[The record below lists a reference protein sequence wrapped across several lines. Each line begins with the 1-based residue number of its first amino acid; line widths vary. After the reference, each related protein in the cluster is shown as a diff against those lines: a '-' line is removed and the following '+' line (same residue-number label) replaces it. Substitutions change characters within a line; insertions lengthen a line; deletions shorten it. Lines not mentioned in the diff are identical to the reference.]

1 MRAASEWRAR
11 WELSGVRLHGPTNG
25 RRWGRGL
32 LGRGES
38 LIASGGAALSL
49 VFLGTLAGASWWAVR
64 VQNAAESH
72 ERDSRAAAVGSAL
85 AAGVE
90 SLINAGELTSARTLL
105 TQTAGAHGLMG
116 CRVVLPGGGVIADL
130 ESARVSEKELPLD
143 WPAGEISRPPPPAGS
158 SGESYSLNIAGRGA
172 ALLEVWW
179 PSTPTSPV
187 EGGWNGDLTLG
198 MGLIGAVGLAGWALA
213 YRRMRNRIRGVGAV
227 GDALRA
233 AASGETSTAALAVS
247 EAYGAEA
254 IAWNALLADRESL
267 QRRVGA
273 ETAGRVVHQASGERR
288 DSDLAGL
295 CDALWLGLMIVDEK
309 NVVRYVNGAAAVLL
323 GGARDELLGKSAAE
337 YVRDERA
344 ASAIAAA
351 ASGSNRQRTAVEVES
366 NGEHGRGVVRFSV
379 RAIRR
384 EQSGAA
390 MVLIEDVTQQRIA
403 DESRNSFVA
412 QVTHELRTPLTNIR
426 LYLETL
432 VDVGDNDAATR
443 AKCINVIGQESRRL
457 ERVVSDMLSVAE
469 IEAGSLRLNVGDVRL
484 DALLEEVQNDFRA
497 QAQDREITLSFELP
511 PKFPVVIGDRDKI
524 VLALHNLIG
533 NALKY
538 TPVGGKVVVHV
549 ESDATSVTV
558 AVIDNGIGIK
568 AEECDL
574 VFEKFYRAKDKRI
587 SGITGSGLGLALA
600 RQVVRLHG
608 GDIQVRSQIDKGSTF
623 TMVLPMGKAA

>member
-1 MRAASEWRAR
+1 M
-11 WELSGVRLHGPTNG
+11 
-25 RRWGRGL
+25 
-32 LGRGES
+32 
-38 LIASGGAALSL
+38 
-49 VFLGTLAGASWWAVR
+49 VFVGTLAGASWWAVR
-64 VQNAAESH
+64 VQNAAEREDRGRH
-72 ERDSRAAAVGSAL
+72 AAAVGSTL
-85 AAGVE
+85 AAGIE
-90 SLINAGELTSARTLL
+90 SLINAGELAPARSLL
-105 TQTAGAHGLMG
+105 AQTAGANGFLG
-116 CRVVLPGGGVIADL
+116 CRVVLPGGRVVADL
-130 ESARVSEKELPLD
+130 ESTRISEKELPID
-143 WPAGEISRPPPPAGS
+143 WPTGDLPRNLPPEGA
-158 SGESYSLNIAGRGA
+158 SGESYSMNIAGRGP

-179 PSTPTSPV
+179 SSSSGSANP
-187 EGGWNGDLTLG
+187 GGWTGDLTLG
-198 MGLIGAVGLAGWALA
+198 MGLIGVVGLAGWAVA
-213 YRRMRNRIRGVGAV
+213 YRRMRTRVRGVGAV

-233 AASGETSTAALAVS
+233 AAGGEASTAALAVS
-247 EAYGAEA
+247 EAFGAEA

-267 QRRVGA
+267 QKRVAA
-273 ETAGRVVHQASGERR
+273 EVAGHVVQQASGGKR

-295 CDALWLGLMIVDEK
+295 CDALWLGLMIVDDK
-309 NVVRYVNGAAAVLL
+309 SVIRYVNGAAAVLL
-323 GGARDELLGKSAAE
+323 GGTRDDLLGKSAADR
-337 YVRDERA
+337 VRDERA

-351 ASGSNRQRTAVEVES
+351 ASGANRQRASVEVES
-366 NGEHGRGVVRFSV
+366 NGESGRGVVRFSV

-390 MVLIEDVTQQRIA
+390 MVLIEDVTQQRVA

-432 VDVGDNDAATR
+432 VDAGENDAATR
-443 AKCINVIGQESRRL
+443 AKCVNVIGQESRRL

-484 DALLEEVQNDFRA
+484 DALLEEVHNDFKA
-497 QAQDREITLSFELP
+497 QAQDREIALHFELP

-533 NALKY
+533 NAIKY

-549 ESDATSVTV
+549 EADATSVTV

-568 AEECDL
+568 PEECEL

-587 SGITGSGLGLALA
+587 TGITGSGLGLALA

>member
-1 MRAASEWRAR
+1 
-11 WELSGVRLHGPTNG
+11 
-25 RRWGRGL
+25 
-32 LGRGES
+32 
-38 LIASGGAALSL
+38 
-49 VFLGTLAGASWWAVR
+49 
-64 VQNAAESH
+64 
-72 ERDSRAAAVGSAL
+72 
-85 AAGVE
+85 
-90 SLINAGELTSARTLL
+90 
-105 TQTAGAHGLMG
+105 
-116 CRVVLPGGGVIADL
+116 
-130 ESARVSEKELPLD
+130 
-143 WPAGEISRPPPPAGS
+143 
-158 SGESYSLNIAGRGA
+158 
-172 ALLEVWW
+172 
-179 PSTPTSPV
+179 
-187 EGGWNGDLTLG
+187 
-198 MGLIGAVGLAGWALA
+198 
-213 YRRMRNRIRGVGAV
+213 
-227 GDALRA
+227 
-233 AASGETSTAALAVS
+233 
-247 EAYGAEA
+247 
-254 IAWNALLADRESL
+254 
-267 QRRVGA
+267 
-273 ETAGRVVHQASGERR
+273 
-288 DSDLAGL
+288 
-295 CDALWLGLMIVDEK
+295 
-309 NVVRYVNGAAAVLL
+309 
-323 GGARDELLGKSAAE
+323 
-337 YVRDERA
+337 
-344 ASAIAAA
+344 
-351 ASGSNRQRTAVEVES
+351 
-366 NGEHGRGVVRFSV
+366 
-379 RAIRR
+379 
-384 EQSGAA
+384 

-432 VDVGDNDAATR
+432 VDVGDNDATTR

-574 VFEKFYRAKDKRI
+574 VFDKFYRAKDKRI